1 MNILCV
7 RMRNNCKDEVLRIDY
22 WDIPELL
29 SQDKAEYEAM
39 IEGKGWRPPDS
50 PLIFEVWTE

>member
-1 MNILCV
+1 
-7 RMRNNCKDEVLRIDY
+7 MRNNCKDEVLRIDY
-22 WDIPELL
+22 WDVPELL

-50 PLIFEVWTE
+50 PLILEVWTE